1 MELIQN
7 SYIALAGLT
16 DTYDYMDRDAVAAW
30 KHHFEDVGAVNVWD
44 YNNTEWGTGHA
55 QWYIAMPKGTATLLV
70 KSLDVHLTI
79 GLGEELSA
87 VEDGVAVRFKEVSV
101 LV

>member
-16 DTYDYMDRDAVAAW
+16 DTYDYMDRDAIAAW

-44 YNNTEWGTGHA
+44 YDNTEWGTGHA
-55 QWYIAMPKGTATLLV
+55 QWYIAMPKGSGSLTLTLRV
-70 KSLDVHLTI
+70 TQVDI
-79 GLGEELSA
+79 G
-87 VEDGVAVRFKEVSV
+87 FK
-101 LV
+101 